1 MAPSLYCP
9 GIGLHGLLVQNISIF
24 LPFLSEFLLLD
35 HWFIQLSHIRSLNH
49 SWHYYKFESL
59 SCVIDWLSQSFKLS
73 LYVYFLRKMIE
84 WPYLGYIL
92 SVCFNEHIA
101 YKVSTGTS
109 KELPNFLF
117 QIPMSLIYFITFTME
132 KVIKCSTNHPVLS
145 MWVLNSSFKL
155 LSILLQW
162 LSKYLRPASNQLAF
176 AGFFPLPN
184 NFLKYLHVMVLY
196 CFSVYAY

>member
-1 MAPSLYCP
+1 
-9 GIGLHGLLVQNISIF
+9 
-24 LPFLSEFLLLD
+24 
-35 HWFIQLSHIRSLNH
+35 
-49 SWHYYKFESL
+49 
-59 SCVIDWLSQSFKLS
+59 
-73 LYVYFLRKMIE
+73 MIE

-92 SVCFNEHIA
+92 SICFNEHIA

-162 LSKYLRPASNQLAF
+162 LSKYLRPACNQLAF
-176 AGFFPLPN
+176 ADFFHYQTISPNIYMSWSCIVSLSMLIKAYLATSRMIKHYHIQYTLVSLTLIFCKVLNIIGNKLKNPNRIYPLW
-184 NFLKYLHVMVLY
+184 L
-196 CFSVYAY
+196 